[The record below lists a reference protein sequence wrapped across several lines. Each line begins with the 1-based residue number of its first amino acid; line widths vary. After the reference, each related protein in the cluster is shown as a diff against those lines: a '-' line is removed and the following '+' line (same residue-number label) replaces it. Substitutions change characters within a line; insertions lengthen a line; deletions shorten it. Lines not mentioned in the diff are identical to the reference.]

1 MERENYF
8 SLDED
13 LNKIE
18 SHNLGIKWF
27 PLLLKGE
34 IKRKVRCPNYG
45 HCLLEKET
53 NNVHVQSNFF
63 LRKKKKATGKNIC
76 S

>member
-13 LNKIE
+13 LNEIE

-27 PLLLKGE
+27 PFLLKGE
-34 IKRKVRCPNYG
+34 IKRKVRSPNYG

-53 NNVHVQSNFF
+53 NNVHAQSNLF
-63 LRKKKKATGKNIC
+63 LRKKKSNWKKYM
-76 S
+76 